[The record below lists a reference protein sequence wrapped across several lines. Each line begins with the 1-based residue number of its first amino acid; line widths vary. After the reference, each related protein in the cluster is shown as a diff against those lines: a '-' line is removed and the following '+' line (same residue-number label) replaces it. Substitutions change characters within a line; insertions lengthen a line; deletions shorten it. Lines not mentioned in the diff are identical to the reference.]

1 MAALMATVPRGRRST
16 PMAILRD
23 TDALDIG
30 VGSAVGTAQQRG
42 HNPSASLGLRGQS
55 QAFSPRAIP
64 EGAAGSY
71 LADLRGDE
79 PLVRELQRVVMA
91 EITLSENV
99 NGWVERFS
107 QVNRR
112 DPYLW
117 IWCRAAAEMASLPS
131 IDAELYDHVIDSVI
145 LMVIINAVIDD
156 VADHHGRQGF
166 LDALLD
172 IVEGRGGATAIDP
185 ALTRKAVSPLE
196 ATTLETL
203 WFFYSTLMQRAR
215 SYPRCAEFADI
226 FAYDCRVW
234 ANMYR
239 LSHLFNDHPDMMS
252 MVEHDLVM
260 PYNMGM
266 VMYTDLQLMCS
277 SRFEMTDLGA
287 VRAAAILAQYM
298 GRIGNLTT
306 TWRREID
313 EHDYTS
319 GVFAYAVDKG
329 FVDIEWL
336 KHPDATGCRQRLSRG
351 LSGATAKSSSSG
363 NGSRTAMRSSG
374 SAKQSRVSMFAT
386 GLMAC
391 PD

>member
-1 MAALMATVPRGRRST
+1 
-16 PMAILRD
+16 MAILGEAD
-23 TDALDIG
+23 VLGLG
-30 VGSAVGTAQQRG
+30 VGSSAAAEERRG

-55 QAFSPRAIP
+55 QAFSPRAMP
-64 EGAAGSY
+64 EGASGSY
-71 LADLRGDE
+71 LAQLSGDE
-79 PLVRELQRVVMA
+79 PLVRELQRVVMT
-91 EITLSENV
+91 EITLSKDV

-107 QVNRR
+107 RVNHR

-156 VADHHGRQGF
+156 VADHHGRQEF

-172 IVEGRGGATAIDP
+172 IIEGRGGVNAIDP
-185 ALTRKAVSPLE
+185 ALLQKASTPLE
-196 ATTLETL
+196 AETLEAL
-203 WFFYSTLMQRAR
+203 WFYYSTLMQRTR
-215 SYPRCAEFADI
+215 TYPRYAEFADI

-277 SRFEMTDLGA
+277 SRFETTDLGA

-336 KHPDATGCRQRLSRG
+336 KHPDAKDCRQKIIDGIVCGHCEEFFFAKWFANRDEILGLGGKIKSFDVRYWVDGLSR
-351 LSGATAKSSSSG
+351 LVCLHV
-363 NGSRTAMRSSG
+363 GSRG
-374 SAKQSRVSMFAT
+374 KK
-386 GLMAC
+386 
-391 PD
+391 